1 MLRIDDIL
9 EKPVPWLECTGLNTD
24 VVISSRLRLARNLK
38 QFPFPNNSQVKVL
51 DDIVKEARQIFQ
63 SNSEF
68 LDWEFS
74 SLDLFTYSEKQVLL
88 ERRFISPEFA
98 KKTNHAAISIDESC
112 NFSIMINEEDHF
124 RIQILD
130 SGMDLEMLWQSLNL
144 VEEQLNQN
152 ISFAY
157 DSQFGYLAS
166 NPLNSGSGLRVS
178 VLLHLPA
185 LKITGGLGAIMNRA
199 IFSGMMVNGFYG
211 KGQDETGYI
220 YQIYNNL
227 AIGWNVP
234 ELLQIIIKIVRRV
247 VDKEQEARQKLQ
259 EYRKRIDVE
268 DKVFRSL
275 GILERARKL
284 RSREFMEHYSNLKL
298 GTSLDIITEIDS
310 DILQEL
316 LLWVQ
321 PAHLQYYFGDEM
333 SLMEQEIFRAEMVRS
348 RLGL

>member
-130 SGMDLEMLWQSLNL
+130 SGMDLEVLWQSLNL

-211 KGQDETGYI
+211 KGQD
-220 YQIYNNL
+220 
-227 AIGWNVP
+227 
-234 ELLQIIIKIVRRV
+234 
-247 VDKEQEARQKLQ
+247 
-259 EYRKRIDVE
+259 
-268 DKVFRSL
+268 
-275 GILERARKL
+275 
-284 RSREFMEHYSNLKL
+284 
-298 GTSLDIITEIDS
+298 
-310 DILQEL
+310 
-316 LLWVQ
+316 
-321 PAHLQYYFGDEM
+321 
-333 SLMEQEIFRAEMVRS
+333 
-348 RLGL
+348 